1 MPRRLVFLDTSFII
15 ALENR
20 DDSRHT
26 RAKLVGRELT
36 ASQTV
41 CVLHWGVLFE
51 IGDGYARLGRRAKG
65 LELFEKFQHEEGY
78 DIQPISEPLF
88 EEALALY
95 RKHRT
100 RNGGSPTAF
109 RLFSCVDSACRTR
122 SLRMCI
128 SGRPDLRC
136 SCWIRRNQSPFSSSR
151 RLHALQCP
159 FDPRQATCLAENRQA
174 VEQP

>member
-95 RKHRT
+95 RERQDKEWGLT
-100 RNGGSPTAF
+100 D
-109 RLFSCVDSACRTR
+109 CVSFV
-122 SLRMCI
+122 LM
-128 SGRPDLRC
+128 
-136 SCWIRRNQSPFSSSR
+136 R
-151 RLHALQCP
+151 RLGMSNALTADVH
-159 FDPRQATCLAENRQA
+159 FRQAGFTALLLD
-174 VEQP
+174 